1 LNKCMCGSQDLK
13 ASVHDEYYLCN
24 ECGSLISLRPRDTM
38 RYHFV
43 GVLKEHIAN
52 RAVLDFKDRIPFW
65 FNELQK
71 IPLNDSILEIGCSH
85 GGFLKHCRD
94 KGFNWCVGVELPHE
108 LCQYA
113 RDTFNIEMVC
123 ADFPNVEINYK
134 FDIVC
139 GFDLIEHLENPLA
152 GLKKM
157 AELGKYVV
165 IQIPIY
171 SGEALDYF
179 PYFDAGV
186 HLFIPSKKT
195 INKLFDLAGLELI
208 SCVDGAFKQNLTM
221 IGKVKDE
228 SIN

>member
-1 LNKCMCGSQDLK
+1 LNKCLCSSGDLK

-24 ECGSLISLRPRDTM
+24 ECGSLVSIKPRNIQ
-38 RYHFV
+38 RYDFV
-43 GVLKEHIAN
+43 GALKKHIIE
-52 RAVLDFKDRIPFW
+52 RSYLDFADRIPFW
-65 FNELQK
+65 FNELKK

-85 GGFLKHCRD
+85 GGFLYYCNVF
-94 KGFNWCVGVELPHE
+94 GFSRCGGVELIEE

-113 RDTFNIEMVC
+113 RDTFNIKMVC
-123 ADFPNVEINYK
+123 ADFPNVKIDEK

-139 GFDLIEHLENPLA
+139 GFDIIEHLENPLE

-157 AELGKYVV
+157 AELGEYVV

-171 SGEALDYF
+171 SGEALLDF

-186 HLFIPSKKT
+186 HLFIPSEKA
-195 INKLFDLAGLELI
+195 INHLFDLARLELI
-208 SCVDGAFKQNLTM
+208 SSVQGAFKKNLTI
-221 IGKVKDE
+221 IGRVKDE

>member
-1 LNKCMCGSQDLK
+1 LNKCLCGSQDLK

-24 ECGSLISLRPRDTM
+24 ECGSLVSVKPRNIQ
-38 RYHFV
+38 RYDFS
-43 GVLKEHIAN
+43 GVLKKHIIE
-52 RAVLDFKDRIPFW
+52 RSYLDFADRIPFW
-65 FNELQK
+65 FNELKK
-71 IPLNDSILEIGCSH
+71 IPLNDSVLEIGCSH
-85 GGFLKHCRD
+85 GGFLYYCNAF
-94 KGFNWCVGVELPHE
+94 GFSRCVGVELNEE
-108 LCQYA
+108 LCQYV
-113 RDTFNIEMVC
+113 RDTFNIETIC
-123 ADFPNVEINYK
+123 ADFPDVEIDEK